1 MKRFAAACLLAA
13 TATATASAY
22 WYPAA
27 PQPQAPRALSE
38 AAPRPAT
45 DARPASPA
53 PGPWAR
59 RTLARM
65 TIEEKVGQMIGVRA
79 FGLFRNRRS
88 AEHRALLDQIR
99 RLRVGC
105 VVAFESEVESLPTL
119 LNSLQDAAAV
129 PLIVAAD
136 MERGMSFRIRRG
148 VVPIPYAMAI
158 GATRSE
164 ADAHFT
170 GVVAAREGR
179 ALGIHWGFAPVVDVN
194 NNPGNPVI
202 NIRSYGEDPAMVGRL
217 IAAFVRGAREGG
229 LLTTAKHF
237 PGHGD
242 TALDSHMQLVTVTA
256 NRTRLD
262 AVELLPFRSAVAA
275 GVDAVMT
282 GHIAVP
288 ALDATNAPATLSAP
302 MSTDLLRTELG
313 FDGLV
318 VTDAMEMSG
327 VRAAWTGEAAIRAV
341 RAGADM
347 ILLPP
352 DPHVAIQALVR
363 AVREKQL
370 TEERIDVSVLR
381 ILAAKERLGL
391 HRKKRVDTLR
401 LPEVVARPEDVAQ
414 AMDVARRSITV
425 LKNEGGVLPLRAES
439 PLKILHLVLSSDLR
453 NEFIQGWPEDELLA
467 RRLSAQTI
475 ALGPEVSAET
485 EAQVVQMSAGYTH
498 VVASAF
504 VRVGAYR
511 GNVDMAVSHARLL
524 KALAASG
531 RPVILISF
539 GSPYL
544 LRQVPEVPVYLCAY
558 GAPESSQRAAI
569 GALFGEYP
577 VGGKLPV
584 TIPGFFDHGHGLDI
598 PRREMTLRRARPEE
612 AGFRPE
618 LVTQVDAVMG
628 DALTRRAFPG
638 GVAGAGRNGALVLLK
653 PYGKLSYDA
662 DAAPV
667 DEKTIYDLASL
678 TKVIVTT
685 TMAMILV
692 DEGKLDLD
700 KPVSAFLPD
709 FKGGLRDKVTVRH
722 LLTHSGGQPG
732 GVTYL
737 YKELAGKDAYL
748 RYIQAMDPLFE
759 PGTKTLYTDLGEILL
774 GEILERVAGQD
785 LEAFAKERIFG
796 PLGMK
801 DTGYRPAAVLLPR
814 IAPTENDPWRGRVLR
829 GEVHDENA
837 HAYGGVAP
845 HAGLFGTAEDVA
857 RFAQMMLNGGVF
869 EHKRIVS
876 RETLEKFTRRA
887 NVVPDSSRA
896 LGWDTP
902 SGNSSAGELFS
913 PRSFGHTGYTGTSL
927 WMDPDRG
934 VFAILLTN
942 RVHPTR
948 ENTGIFAVRRA
959 FADAVVR
966 GLEQP

>member
-1 MKRFAAACLLAA
+1 MRLAAAALGLAA
-13 TATATASAY
+13 TVTAY
-22 WYPAA
+22 WYPAPPA
-27 PQPQAPRALSE
+27 PPAVAAVATTPPAPRA
-38 AAPRPAT
+38 A
-45 DARPASPA
+45 A

-59 RTLARM
+59 KTLAAM
-65 TIEEKVGQMIGVRA
+65 TLEQKVGQMVGVRA
-79 FGLFRNRRS
+79 YGLFRNRR
-88 AEHRALLDQIR
+88 APEHRALLDQVR
-99 RLRVGC
+99 KLRVGC
-105 VVAFESEVESLPTL
+105 VTIFESEVQSIPSLV
-119 LNSLQDAAAV
+119 NELQGAAAV
-129 PLIVAAD
+129 PLLIAAD
-136 MERGMSFRIRRG
+136 MERGMAFRVRRG

-164 ADAHFT
+164 EAAHFT

-179 ALGIHWGFAPVVDVN
+179 ALGIHWAFAPVVDVN

-217 IAAFVRGAREGG
+217 IAAFVRGARDGG

-256 NRTRLD
+256 DRTRLD

-327 VRAAWTGEAAIRAV
+327 VKAAWSGDAAIRAV

-352 DPHVAIQALVR
+352 DTHIAIQALVR

-370 TEERIDVSVLR
+370 TEERIDQSVLR

-391 HRKKRVDTLR
+391 HRKRRVDTRR

-425 LKNEGGVLPLRAES
+425 LKNEGGLLPLRAEQT
-439 PLKILHLVLSSDLR
+439 LKILHLVMSSDAR
-453 NEFIQGWPEDELLA
+453 NEFIQGWPEEELLA
-467 RRLSAQTI
+467 RKIATQTL
-475 ALGPEVSAET
+475 ALGPEVSPET
-485 EAQVVQMSAGYTH
+485 EAQIVGMVAGYTH

-511 GNVDMAVSHARLL
+511 GNADMAASHARLL
-524 KALAASG
+524 KAVVKSG
-531 RPVILISF
+531 RPVVLISF

-544 LRQVPEVPVYLCAY
+544 LRQVPEVPAYLCAY
-558 GAPESSQRAAI
+558 GGPESSQRAAI
-569 GALFGEYP
+569 AAVFGEYP
-577 VGGKLPV
+577 VVGKLPV
-584 TIPGFFDHGHGLDI
+584 TIPGLFDHGHGLEI
-598 PRREMTLRRARPEE
+598 PRHEMTLRRARPEE

-618 LVTQVDAVMG
+618 LVAEVDAVMN
-628 DALTRRAFPG
+628 DALARKAFPG
-638 GVAGAGRNGALVLLK
+638 GVAAAGRDGALVLLK
-653 PYGKLSYDA
+653 PYGRLSYD
-662 DAAPV
+662 DGAPAV

-700 KPVSAFLPD
+700 KPLSAFLPA

-737 YKELAGKDAYL
+737 YKELAGKEAYL

-759 PGTKTLYTDLGEILL
+759 PGTRTVYTDLGEILL
-774 GEILERVAGQD
+774 GEVLERVAGQD

-801 DTGYRPAAVLLPR
+801 DTGYRPPPALVPR

-837 HAYGGVAP
+837 HAFGGVAA

-869 EHKRIVS
+869 EHERIVS

-887 NVVPDSSRA
+887 DLVPGSSRA

-902 SGNSSAGELFS
+902 SGNSSAGDLFS
-913 PRSFGHTGYTGTSL
+913 PRSFGHTGYTGTSM
-927 WMDPDRG
+927 WMDPERR

-948 ENTGIFAVRRA
+948 ENTAIFAVRRA
-959 FADAVVR
+959 FADAIAR
-966 GLEQP
+966 GLEKP